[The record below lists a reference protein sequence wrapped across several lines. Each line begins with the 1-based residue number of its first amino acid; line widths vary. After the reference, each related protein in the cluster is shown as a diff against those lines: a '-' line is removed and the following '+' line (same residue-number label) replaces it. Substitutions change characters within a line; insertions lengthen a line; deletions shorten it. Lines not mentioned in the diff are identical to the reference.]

1 MVFVEALGRDPRPCI
16 DYRNLNAVKRAEFFL
31 LPNIEERVERV
42 GKFIT
47 DLDLTKGYWQIR
59 LTPRT

>member
-16 DYRNLNAVKRAEFFL
+16 DYRNLNAGKRADFFP
-31 LPNIEERVERV
+31 LPTIEERVV
-42 GKFIT
+42 LVAKFIT
-47 DLDLTKGYWQIR
+47 DLDLTKGYWQIP